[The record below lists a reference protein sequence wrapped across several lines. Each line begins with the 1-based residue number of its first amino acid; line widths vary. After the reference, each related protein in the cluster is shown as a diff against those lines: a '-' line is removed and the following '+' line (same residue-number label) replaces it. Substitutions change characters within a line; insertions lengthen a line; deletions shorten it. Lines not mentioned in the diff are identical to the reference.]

1 MASKATCYSWFAK
14 NAMPLER
21 WQQIEDLFHAALEV
35 EPAARQSFLDDACGG
50 DGDLRREVESLL
62 DQDGKNGRLV
72 SQPLEMI
79 AAVMLDADASEVR
92 FSKGAIVGP
101 YEIIEPLG
109 AGGMGEVYRAR
120 DTRLDRTV
128 AIKILME
135 RFHARF
141 ESEARA
147 ISALN
152 HPHICTLYDIGSLDG
167 VGYLVMEF
175 IDGEPLVSQKRP
187 GPLPFKKALRL
198 AIQILDAL
206 AVAHAHGIL
215 HRDLKPANILVAKT
229 GVKLLDFGLAK
240 FVPAGAHRVAGA
252 IPAPLTESRQIVGTV
267 QYMSPEQLEGKEV
280 DARSDIFSFG
290 LVLYE
295 MLTGRRAFQA
305 SSQAGLMAAILKEQ
319 PPPLPSLQASIPPA
333 LDRAASKCLAKE
345 PERRWQSAADLRDEL
360 EWIASGDSAAPQTVT
375 RRSMPFRMAAAGA
388 LAIVAALGWWTAWRS
403 TRPVDNPLMRLNVDL
418 GPDAVVGLHITAAIS
433 PDGTR
438 LAFPARR
445 PDGRKQLATR
455 LLDQREATLLFGTEG
470 ADDPFFSPDGQ
481 WIGFFAEGKM
491 KKVSVRGGAAV
502 VLCDAPYGVG
512 AAWGGD
518 DNIIATLSGRS
529 HIGLSRVPAA
539 GGTPQ
544 SVTRPDENGDSTH
557 RWPQILPGGQAVLFM
572 ANKTI
577 SNYDNSSI
585 EVLSLETGRVKVVQR
600 DAYFGRYLPGG
611 YLVYIHQ
618 GTLFGVR
625 FDLGSLEVSGTPTPL
640 LDDVAADSNT
650 AGGQFDFSLNGR
662 FVYLSGKSTTATWT
676 QAWLDR
682 AGGTKPLLALP
693 SVYYEP
699 RLSPDGKRLAF
710 SSGTD
715 IETYDWGRETRT
727 RLTFATDTVNNWPV
741 WTPDGEHIVF
751 GSEGANKC
759 YLQWIRADGAG
770 EAQVLLE
777 SNSLLSPYSFSPD
790 GKRVAF
796 SERNSG
802 TGSDLW
808 MLPLDTSDPEHPRAG
823 KREEFLR
830 SRFLIQSPSFS
841 PDGRWIS
848 YSSTESG
855 RSEIFVQPFRGGG
868 QAGSGKWLIST
879 GGGQFPI
886 WSRDGRELFY
896 ETLDNRIMVAA
907 FTAKGVSF
915 AAEKPRLWSDT
926 QLLDI
931 NGHWNF
937 DLAPDGKRFVVTMRA
952 DSTAQPR
959 GSVHVTFLLNFFDEL
974 RRRIPAGS

>member
-1 MASKATCYSWFAK
+1 
-14 NAMPLER
+14 MPLER
-21 WQQIEDLFHAALEV
+21 WQQIEDLFHAALER
-35 EPAARQSFLDDACGG
+35 EPAARQFFLEDACGA
-50 DGDLRREVESLL
+50 DEDLRREIQSLL
-62 DQDGKNGRLV
+62 DRDAQPGRLV
-72 SQPLEMI
+72 SEPLERV
-79 AAVMLDADASEVR
+79 AAEVLDAGASEVLL
-92 FSKGAIVGP
+92 SNGSLVGP
-101 YEIIEPLG
+101 YRILELLG

-128 AIKILME
+128 AIKVLKN
-135 RFHARF
+135 RFNDRF
-141 ESEARA
+141 EREARS

-152 HPHICTLYDIGSLDG
+152 HPNICTLYDIGSQDG

-175 IDGEPLVSQKRP
+175 VEGEALVSKKRT
-187 GPLPFKKALRL
+187 GPLPLEEALRL
-198 AIQILDAL
+198 AIQIADAL
-206 AVAHAHGIL
+206 AAAHAKGIL
-215 HRDLKPANILVAKT
+215 HRDLKPANILVAKS

-240 FVPAGAHRVAGA
+240 FSQAGAHAVAGA
-252 IPAPLTESRQIVGTV
+252 VTAAPTEPGQIIGTV
-267 QYMSPEQLEGKEV
+267 QYMSPEQVEGKEA
-280 DARSDIFSFG
+280 DARGDIFSFG

-305 SSQAGLMAAILKEQ
+305 SSHAGLMAAILKEQ
-319 PPPLPSLQASIPPA
+319 PQSVRSLQPLIPAA
-333 LDRAASKCLAKE
+333 LDRTVSKCLAKQ
-345 PERRWQSAADLRDEL
+345 PERRWQTAAELRDEL
-360 EWIASGDSAAPQTVT
+360 TWIASEESGTARTVPQ
-375 RRSMPFRMAAAGA
+375 RPRMLTWGAGGV
-388 LAIVAALGWWTAWRS
+388 LAVIVAAGSWMAWQS
-403 TRPVDNPLMRLNVDL
+403 MRPADNPLLRLNVDL

-438 LAFPARR
+438 LAFPARG
-445 PDGRKQLATR
+445 PDGRRQLATR
-455 LLDQREATLLFGTEG
+455 LLDQSEATPLFGTEG
-470 ADDPFFSPDGQ
+470 AEDPFFSPDGQ

-512 AAWGGD
+512 AAWGRD

-544 SVTRPDENGDSTH
+544 AVTRPDKYGDSTH
-557 RWPQILPGGQAVLFM
+557 RWPQILPGGQSVLFM

-577 SNYDNSSI
+577 SKYDNSSI
-585 EVLSLETGRVKVVQR
+585 QVLSLKTGRVKVVQR

-625 FDLGSLEVSGTPTPL
+625 FDLGRLEVSGTPTPL

-662 FVYLSGKSTTATWT
+662 FVYLGGKSTTATWT

-699 RLSPDGKRLAF
+699 RFSPDGKRLAF

-727 RLTFATDTVNNWPV
+727 RLTFATETVNNWPV
-741 WTPDGEHIVF
+741 WTPDGKHIVF
-751 GSEGANKC
+751 GSEGANKF

-777 SNSLLSPYSFSPD
+777 SDGLLSPYSFSPD

-808 MLPLDTSDPEHPRAG
+808 MLPLDTSDPEHPHVGR
-823 KREEFLR
+823 REEFLR
-830 SRFLIQSPSFS
+830 SPFLTQSPSFS

-855 RSEIFVQPFRGGG
+855 RSEIFVQPFRAGG
-868 QAGSGKWLIST
+868 QAGSGKWPIST

-907 FTAKGVSF
+907 FSAKGVSF

-931 NGHWNF
+931 NGHWNL
-937 DLAPDGKRFVVTMRA
+937 DLVPDGKRFVVTLRA
-952 DSTAQPR
+952 DSAAQAR

-974 RRRIPAGS
+974 RRRIPAPR